1 MKNDIMIKSLILL
14 FIFIIGIVLY
24 VCYYRGMFN
33 NSNISTEDEEVVVNK
48 TEEKLSRFV
57 QAASFYSDTGYSST
71 ASAFYNGTT
80 SIDNDIK
87 YKMTMNVIYK
97 IDHNYKSD
105 VILSSEEINSMQRVF
120 SDDIS
125 GESVDVVKIS
135 DFNKT
140 YEELFHEKPSYSI
153 DTIKNISC
161 PSPWGYNSDLDRL
174 YLFYRCEGNAYSE
187 YDSSITSIEE
197 DDNYYYVHQYGSLKS
212 SIEKSDL
219 TNFKILWKFDKDL
232 NFISTSRE

>member
-1 MKNDIMIKSLILL
+1 MKNDVMIKSLILL
-14 FIFIIGIVLY
+14 FVFIIGIVLY
-24 VCYYRGMFN
+24 VLYYRGVFN
-33 NSNISTEDEEVVVNK
+33 NTNSSLNNEEKVTNK

-57 QAASFYSDTGYSST
+57 QAASFHSDTGYSST
-71 ASAFYNGTT
+71 ASAFYNGTS
-80 SIDNDIK
+80 SIDDDIK
-87 YKMTMNVIYK
+87 YKMTMNFIYK

-105 VILSSEEINSMQRVF
+105 VILSNEEINNMQRVF
-120 SDDIS
+120 NDDIS
-125 GESVDVVKIS
+125 GESVDIVKIS
-135 DFNKT
+135 DFNKA

-161 PSPWGYNSDLDRL
+161 PSPWGYNNDLDRI

-187 YDSSITSIEE
+187 YDSNITSIEE
-197 DDNYYYVHQYGSLKS
+197 DNKYYYVHQYGSLKS

-219 TNFKILWKFDKDL
+219 TNFKVLWKFDKDL